1 MSRAEGVPQRAHFD
15 SNGERELVTHD
26 LPGDAVKFLSSKGFE
41 VVPASGGAISVAPVI
56 PGVRAGLRLMRTVP
70 SVSIRGRIGALVC
83 AEAGALVR
91 SETGSEFPRQIE
103 APARALL
110 VAADEADLGFLQ
122 EALAIAEQAA
132 GMVA

>member
-1 MSRAEGVPQRAHFD
+1 
-15 SNGERELVTHD
+15 
-26 LPGDAVKFLSSKGFE
+26 
-41 VVPASGGAISVAPVI
+41 
-56 PGVRAGLRLMRTVP
+56 MRTVP

-91 SETGSEFPRQIE
+91 SETGGEFPRQIE

-122 EALAIAEQAA
+122 EALAIADQAA